1 MTTNDT
7 GRRSDEPVVEH
18 PAAEAAA
25 VASGGESLTSPV
37 LPATAPTTTPLGL
50 DDAADA
56 GVTTELELA
65 VELADELVLTLDLNG
80 VGEPTEPGP
89 DRGDE
94 ADPDDVL
101 PWHQPLQVW
110 VDAGDVLTGFGVD
123 GWAEFDE
130 LDRQVR
136 ALHDELGP
144 DHERTRAA
152 MADRDAVDALS
163 RQDEKAYQEA
173 LTVAVQEIARERR
186 IEVEVL
192 PIRMAQTGSGDSGPT
207 SEVADLLAAAVRR
220 TVLPQ
225 LGRPPLDLTDDA
237 VAASV
242 RAAGRTYRE
251 RIRTDERPVAAVLH
265 EELEEELRTELQAD
279 ELISDDAS

>member
-7 GRRSDEPVVEH
+7 GERPDAAGVEQLE
-18 PAAEAAA
+18 PAAES
-25 VASGGESLTSPV
+25 SGGESLTSPV
-37 LPATAPTTTPLGL
+37 LPASAPTTTPLGL
-50 DDAADA
+50 DGGADA

-89 DRGDE
+89 AGE

-110 VDAGDVLTGFGVD
+110 VDAGDVLAGFGVD

-144 DHERTRAA
+144 DHGRTRAA

-163 RQDEKAYQEA
+163 RQDEKTYQEA
-173 LTVAVQEIARERR
+173 LTAAVQEVARERR

-192 PIRMAQTGSGDSGPT
+192 PVRMAQTGSGGSGST
-207 SEVADLLAAAVRR
+207 SEVDELLAAAVRR
-220 TVLPQ
+220 AALPQ
-225 LGRPPLDLTDDA
+225 LGRPPLDLADDA
-237 VAASV
+237 VVAAV

-251 RIRTDERPVAAVLH
+251 RIRTDERPVPAVLH
-265 EELEEELRTELQAD
+265 DELEEELRTELQAD
-279 ELISDDAS
+279 ELIPDDAS

>member
-7 GRRSDEPVVEH
+7 GQRSDEAVVDH
-18 PAAEAAA
+18 PAAEPAAA
-25 VASGGESLTSPV
+25 SSGGESLTSPV

-50 DDAADA
+50 DDGADA

-80 VGEPTEPGP
+80 VGEPTEP
-89 DRGDE
+89 
-94 ADPDDVL
+94 ADPRDGADADDVL

-110 VDAGDVLTGFGVD
+110 VDAGDVLARFGVD

-144 DHERTRAA
+144 DHELTRAA
-152 MADRDAVDALS
+152 MGDRDAVDTLS

-192 PIRMAQTGSGDSGPT
+192 PVRMAQTGSGDSGPT

-225 LGRPPLDLTDDA
+225 LGRPPLDLADGA

-251 RIRTDERPVAAVLH
+251 RIRTDERPVPAVLH
-265 EELEEELRTELQAD
+265 DELEEELRTELQAD
-279 ELISDDAS
+279 ELIPDDAS